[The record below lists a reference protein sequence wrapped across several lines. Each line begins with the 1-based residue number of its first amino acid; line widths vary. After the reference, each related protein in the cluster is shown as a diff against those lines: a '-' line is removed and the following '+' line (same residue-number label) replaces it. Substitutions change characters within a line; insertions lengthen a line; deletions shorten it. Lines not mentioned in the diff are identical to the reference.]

1 MAQALASMAS
11 LGQLLPQLLEL
22 RAMGT
27 PRTVALCPPME
38 GGRVDQCH
46 RMQTRT
52 KASLPLVEGNS
63 HQCTEIKIHRLTI
76 RTSLP
81 LTLELHQA
89 PTIIK
94 AQASTHSQQC
104 RLTITITPQ
113 HISSSLVAPIPL
125 IPRHIAIHLPLH
137 TGLVAPHLRWG

>member
-1 MAQALASMAS
+1 MAS
-11 LGQLLPQLLEL
+11 LGQLLPQLLEP

-27 PRTVALCPPME
+27 PRTRALCPPME

-63 HQCTEIKIHRLTI
+63 HQCTEIKIHRQCLTI

-81 LTLELHQA
+81 LTLEQHPAL
-89 PTIIK
+89 TIIK
-94 AQASTHSQQC
+94 AQASTHSHQC

-113 HISSSLVAPIPL
+113 HTSSSLVVPTPL
-125 IPRHIAIHLPLH
+125 TPLHIAIHLPLH
-137 TGLVAPHLRWG
+137 TGLVAPHLLWG

>member
-1 MAQALASMAS
+1 MARVLASMAS

-22 RAMGT
+22 QVMGT

-38 GGRVDQCH
+38 GDPADQCH

-52 KASLPLVEGNS
+52 KASLPLMEGNS
-63 HQCTEIKIHRLTI
+63 HLCTEIKIPLLTI

-81 LTLELHQA
+81 PILDHPQA
-89 PTIIK
+89 HIIIK

-113 HISSSLVAPIPL
+113 PTSSSLVARTPL
-125 IPRHIAIHLPLH
+125 TPLHIATRLPLH
-137 TGLVAPHLRWG
+137 TGLVVPHLRWG